1 MIVSPFYC
9 FRSSSSDIA
18 ESLIITFGISWM
30 ADTTNAIH
38 ENEETAKDE
47 APVHSQS
54 QEQFFDN
61 IYTFLNGDM

>member
-1 MIVSPFYC
+1 
-9 FRSSSSDIA
+9 
-18 ESLIITFGISWM
+18 M